1 MMTILRMLTQAQPE
15 IKNRAHNMVHLQLM
29 EYEASEEFAS
39 TIMNAT
45 GAYYLSYP
53 SSLISQPTM
62 RVHFWNFN
70 NSMTDIK

>member
-1 MMTILRMLTQAQPE
+1 
-15 IKNRAHNMVHLQLM
+15 MVHLQLM